1 MSISPESEEVR
12 HAVARIHSGV
22 ISLVF
27 AMIGGLGL
35 FLMTVWLLIRG
46 GEAVGLHLNLLGNYF
61 PGYSVTWVGSLL
73 GFVYGAIVGAIIG
86 WAIGKIY
93 NLVVRLRHH

>member
-1 MSISPESEEVR
+1 MSSDTEEVR

-27 AMIGGLGL
+27 ALIGGLGL

-46 GEAVGLHLNLLGNYF
+46 GPAVGLHLNLLGNYF
-61 PGYSVTWVGSLL
+61 PGYSVSWAGSIL
-73 GFVYGAIVGAIIG
+73 GLIYGAIVGALIG
-86 WAIGKIY
+86 WAIGMIY